1 MTYVPKVNDYVIWDL
16 TKNIEGWVYFK
27 CEEYITIE
35 VLVKPKNEQNY
46 EACRLHKNDR
56 LLIVC
61 YASQWKELK
70 YVKTRQSVYEAETD
84 SIPLTC

>member
-1 MTYVPKVNDYVIWDL
+1 MSYIPEVNDYVYW
-16 TKNIEGWVYFK
+16 KPHIEGWVYFK
-27 CEEYITIE
+27 GEEYITIE
-35 VLVKPKNEQNY
+35 TSVSLKDETNY

-70 YVKTRQSVYEAETD
+70 YVKTRQSVYEEETD

>member
-1 MTYVPKVNDYVIWDL
+1 MSYEPEVNDYVYW
-16 TKNIEGWVYFK
+16 KPHIEGWVYFK
-27 CEEYITIE
+27 VDDYVTIE
-35 VLVKPKNEQNY
+35 CLVEPKNQENY

-56 LLIVC
+56 LLVVC

-70 YVKTRQSVYEAETD
+70 YVKTRQSVYEEETD